1 MSKWDSWVFLIYDFW
16 RVLLGTIFRDTRWF
30 NSKTVSETLTYAVIK
45 VIHSEGVCMVFGI
58 FVKANSIFQVR
69 TVSLK
74 VASCLLCK

>member
-45 VIHSEGVCMVFGI
+45 VIHSEGV
-58 FVKANSIFQVR
+58 
-69 TVSLK
+69 
-74 VASCLLCK
+74 